1 LGGASRPFFWCYD
14 PDVYSRWTGILQLKK
29 VVIVLVALVAVAAG
43 IFFFAVPRYVDA
55 SHNKV
60 SGDRAIAAPL
70 GDLHKRLIVAD
81 LHADSLLW
89 DRDLL
94 KENDWGHVDIPRL
107 IKGNIALQGFGV
119 VTKTPRGLN
128 IERNSAA
135 TDNIKLLSL
144 AQRWPPRTWTSL
156 QQRALYQAQKLHDFA
171 TRSNGTLVVIKS
183 RADLLAYLAK
193 RRAQSGVTAGWLT
206 IEGAHALEGELANL
220 DSLYQAGFR
229 MIAPTHLADSDIASS
244 ASGEIQRGLTALGE
258 KWVVEMERRKM
269 IIDLAHASA
278 QTIDD
283 VLRLAKRPVIVSHT
297 GAKGT
302 CDNNRNL
309 SDDQIKRIAR
319 VDGLIGIGFW
329 PYATCG
335 TDIAAIM
342 KAIRYVVDLA
352 GIEHVALGSDWDG
365 YVATPIDAAGMG
377 AITTA
382 LEKAGF
388 DESAIRNI
396 MGENVVRFLE
406 RALPES
412 S

>member
-1 LGGASRPFFWCYD
+1 MVKKIVVG
-14 PDVYSRWTGILQLKK
+14 VGIFSG
-29 VVIVLVALVAVAAG
+29 VALAIFFYVVPNYIDRSHNALTGSSVVSAAG
-43 IFFFAVPRYVDA
+43 
-55 SHNKV
+55 N
-60 SGDRAIAAPL
+60 
-70 GDLHKRLIVAD
+70 LHERLIVAD

-135 TDNIKLLSL
+135 TDNIRLLSF

-171 TRSNGTLVVIKS
+171 ARSNGTLVVIKS
-183 RADLLAYLAK
+183 RADLQAYLA
-193 RRAQSGVTAGWLT
+193 RRRTQSGVTAGWLT

-220 DSLYQAGFR
+220 DSLYSAGFR
-229 MIAPTHLADSDIASS
+229 MIAPTHLADSEIGAS
-244 ASGEIQRGLTALGE
+244 ASGESRRGLTALGE
-258 KWVVEMERRKM
+258 KWVAEMERRKL

-283 VLRLAKRPVIVSHT
+283 VLHLATRPVIVSHT
-297 GAKGT
+297 GVKGT

-309 SDDQIKRIAR
+309 SDAQVKAIAKNG
-319 VDGLIGIGFW
+319 GLIGIGFW
-329 PYATCG
+329 QFATCG
-335 TDIAAIM
+335 KDIAAIV
-342 KAIRYVVDLA
+342 KAIRYAANLA

-377 AITTA
+377 TITAA

-388 DESAIRNI
+388 GDAAIRNI
-396 MGENVVRFLE
+396 MGENVVRFLS
-406 RALPES
+406 RSLPD
-412 S
+412 

>member
-1 LGGASRPFFWCYD
+1 
-14 PDVYSRWTGILQLKK
+14 LKK
-29 VVIVLVALVAVAAG
+29 VLLAAALLLLLALG
-43 IFFFAVPRYVDA
+43 IFFYGVPHYVDRT
-55 SHNKV
+55 HNTLNAP
-60 SGDRAIAAPL
+60 AINSSPS
-70 GDLHKRLIVAD
+70 GDLHSRLIVAD
-81 LHADSLLW
+81 LHTDSLLW

-135 TDNIKLLSL
+135 TDNIRLLSF
-144 AQRWPPRTWTSL
+144 AQRWPPSTWTSL

-171 TRSNGTLVVIKS
+171 SRSNGTFSVIKS
-183 RADLLAYLAK
+183 RADLHAYIDK
-193 RRAQSGVTAGWLT
+193 RRTQSGVSAGWLT

-220 DSLYQAGFR
+220 DALFQTGFR
-229 MIAPTHLADSDIASS
+229 MIAPTHLADSEIGAS
-244 ASGEIQRGLTALGE
+244 ASGESQRGLSELG
-258 KWVVEMERRKM
+258 KQWVSEMERRSM

-283 VLRLAKRPVIVSHT
+283 VLQRATRPVIVSHT
-297 GAKGT
+297 GVKGT

-309 SDDQIKRIAR
+309 SDAHVKAIAKNG
-319 VDGLIGIGFW
+319 GLIGIGFW
-329 PYATCG
+329 QYATCG
-335 TDIAAIM
+335 KDIAAIV
-342 KAIRYVVDLA
+342 KALQYTVKLA

-377 AITTA
+377 AITAA

-388 DESAIRNI
+388 DEAAIRNV
-396 MGENVVRFLE
+396 MGENTIRFLL
-406 RALPES
+406 RALP
-412 S
+412 

>member
-1 LGGASRPFFWCYD
+1 MKKFLIAFAILVVLALG
-14 PDVYSRWTGILQLKK
+14 V
-29 VVIVLVALVAVAAG
+29 
-43 IFFFAVPRYVDA
+43 FFFAVPRYVDA

-60 SGDRAIAAPL
+60 TQASASPPVIA
-70 GDLHKRLIVAD
+70 DIHKRLIVAD

-128 IERNSAA
+128 IERNSAT
-135 TDNIKLLSL
+135 TDNIRLLSL

-171 TRSNGTLVVIKS
+171 KNSNGTFEVIKS
-183 RADLLAYLAK
+183 RADLQAYLAK

-220 DSLYQAGFR
+220 DVLYDAGFR
-229 MIAPTHLADSDIASS
+229 MIAPTHLADSEIGAS
-244 ASGEIQRGLTALGE
+244 ASGESRAGLTALGE
-258 KWVVEMERRKM
+258 KWVSAMEHRKM
-269 IIDLAHASA
+269 IIDLAHAST
-278 QTIDD
+278 QTMND
-283 VLRLAKRPVIVSHT
+283 VLRLASRPVIVSHT

-309 SDDQIKRIAR
+309 SDDLIKRIAEHG
-319 VDGLIGIGFW
+319 GLIGIGFW
-329 PYATCG
+329 QYATCG
-335 TDIAAIM
+335 ADIAAIV
-342 KAIRYVVDLA
+342 KAITYTVNLA
-352 GIEHVALGSDWDG
+352 GIKHVALGSDWDG

-377 AITTA
+377 NITVA
-382 LEKAGF
+382 LQRAGF
-388 DESAIRNI
+388 DETAIAHI
-396 MGENVVRFLE
+396 MGENVVRFLL
-406 RALPES
+406 RALP
-412 S
+412 